1 MFKFI
6 RVDEDKELLKKIF
19 RFRCQ
24 ILCDELRIFDR
35 KNYTNGLEIDRYDK
49 YSIQY
54 VALNEKI
61 EISATVRLIHHSPI
75 GYPTENSMK
84 IDDNIKNS
92 FDRNHL
98 GEISRIFIAKKY
110 RNFKDTKYIVESFKK
125 FLYSDMKK
133 NDIRYSYGALEKSF
147 FRLLKIYKMRY
158 EIIGELQEYGG
169 KRYPC
174 ILYTS
179 TLEKDNPHLLKE
191 KNAF

>member
-1 MFKFI
+1 
-6 RVDEDKELLKKIF
+6 
-19 RFRCQ
+19 
-24 ILCDELRIFDR
+24 
-35 KNYTNGLEIDRYDK
+35 
-49 YSIQY
+49 
-54 VALNEKI
+54 
-61 EISATVRLIHHSPI
+61 
-75 GYPTENSMK
+75 MK

-179 TLEKDNPHLLKE
+179 YFRKR
-191 KNAF
+191 